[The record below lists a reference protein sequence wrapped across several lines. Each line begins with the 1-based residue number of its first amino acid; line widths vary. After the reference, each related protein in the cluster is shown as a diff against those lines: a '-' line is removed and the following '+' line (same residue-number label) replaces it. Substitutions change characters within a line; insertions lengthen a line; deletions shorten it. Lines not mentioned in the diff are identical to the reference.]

1 MPMNLKRYVIELGMG
16 ADLHGQDVTKAAQR
30 AIRDAVSR
38 SCLCGLMDIFNLEHP
53 DRMYIRLKVACPQPE
68 KLDLARLKESVPF
81 GRVELTVENGGLTTE
96 GLDLPMLGEGDRIV
110 AALASLTVLVDMD
123 QVRL

>member
-1 MPMNLKRYVIELGMG
+1 MNLKRYVIELGMG

-30 AIRDAVSR
+30 AVRDAVSR

-68 KLDLARLKESVPF
+68 KLDLAEIKESVPF
-81 GRVELTVENGGLTTE
+81 GQVELTVEDGGLTTE
-96 GLDLPMLGEGDRIV
+96 GLALSMLGEGDRIV
-110 AALASLTVLVDMD
+110 VALASLTVLVDMD
-123 QVRL
+123 QVKL